1 MGGQKYQNET
11 ATRQRR
17 ESVTVRYTRAT
28 NINTKMTRQERYRDN
43 SAQGSRLLQVNAA
56 VDTLDHQQG
65 RYLTSHPLSGIFI

>member
-28 NINTKMTRQERYRDN
+28 NINTKITRLEQNIEE
-43 SAQGSRLLQVNAA
+43 S
-56 VDTLDHQQG
+56 
-65 RYLTSHPLSGIFI
+65 